1 MRTNNDEGNKKKEK
15 EGRCASMLAIVKCDR
30 ETNRLVALG
39 GPFTV
44 AAVSEAFFD
53 AITLAIVSNY
63 LGVDALSAFV
73 IVNLLIGITDKFVKG
88 VADALNTVCSHAI
101 GAENY
106 SLAGQYV
113 QIAMVL
119 YILCSV
125 PIVAC
130 WWFLMD
136 DCMRLFGMDAH
147 VVAMGADYAK
157 VLIFDYVAVGL
168 FDAFTALLDVSGY
181 ALHATVFDVLAGT
194 IDVVSVWLLLMYVD
208 EMNLFW
214 VGVTQLGTSV
224 VLYLICGTF
233 AVYRGWLDPFWSG
246 MTKTFALKNIPAVK
260 YVLDTA
266 IPLSFGSLL
275 EYGEWEVLT
284 FVAAVLGPAE
294 CKSVNNIFEL

>member
-1 MRTNNDEGNKKKEK
+1 MREEK

-30 ETNRLVALG
+30 ETNRLMVLV

-44 AAVSEAFFD
+44 DAVSGAFFG
-53 AITLAIVSNY
+53 AVTLAIVSHY

-73 IVNLLIGITDKFVKG
+73 IVNLLIGMTDTFVGG
-88 VADALNTVCSHAI
+88 VADSLNTVCSHAI

-136 DCMRLFGMDAH
+136 DCIRLFGMDAH

-157 VLIFDYVAVGL
+157 VVIFDYVAGGL
-168 FDAFTALLDVSGY
+168 FDEFIALLDVSGY
-181 ALHATVFDVLAGT
+181 ALPATMFDVLGGA
-194 IDVVSVWLLLMYVD
+194 IDMMSVWLLLMYVE

-214 VGVTQLGTSV
+214 VGVAQLGTSV
-224 VLYLICGTF
+224 VLYIIFGTF
-233 AVYRGWLDPFWSG
+233 AVYKGWLDPFWSG

-266 IPLSFGSLL
+266 IPLSIGSLL
-275 EYGEWEVLT
+275 EYGEWEILT
-284 FVAAVLGPAE
+284 FFAAALGPAE
-294 CKSVNNIFEL
+294 CKSVNNLFEC

>member
-1 MRTNNDEGNKKKEK
+1 MKKDNKEK
-15 EGRCASMLAIVKCDR
+15 EKKGQCASTMLAIVKCDR
-30 ETNRLVALG
+30 ETNRLMVLG

-44 AAVSEAFFD
+44 AAVAEAFFD
-53 AITLAIVSNY
+53 AVTLAVVSNY

-73 IVNLLIGITDKFVKG
+73 IVNLLIGITDTFIKG

-106 SLAGQYV
+106 ALAGQYV

-125 PIVAC
+125 PIVVC

-136 DCMRLFGMDAH
+136 DCIRLFGMDAH

-168 FDAFTALLDVSGY
+168 FDTFTALLDVSGY
-181 ALHATVFDVLAGT
+181 AFPATVFDVLAGT
-194 IDVVSVWLLLMYVD
+194 IDMISVWLLLVYVE

-224 VLYLICGTF
+224 VLYLIFGSF

-284 FVAAVLGPAE
+284 FVAAALGPAE
-294 CKSVNNIFEL
+294 GKPVNLFEF

>member
-1 MRTNNDEGNKKKEK
+1 VKKDNDEDNQEKEK
-15 EGRCASMLAIVKCDR
+15 KGQCASMLAIIKCDR
-30 ETNRLVALG
+30 ETNRLMVLG

-53 AITLAIVSNY
+53 AVTLAVVSNY

-73 IVNLLIGITDKFVKG
+73 IVNLMIGITDTFIKG

-106 SLAGQYV
+106 ALAGQYV

-125 PIVAC
+125 PIVVC

-136 DCMRLFGMDAH
+136 DCIRLFGMDAH

-168 FDAFTALLDVSGY
+168 FDTFTALLDVSGY
-181 ALHATVFDVLAGT
+181 AFPATVFDVLAGT
-194 IDVVSVWLLLMYVD
+194 IDMISVWLLLVYVE

-224 VLYLICGTF
+224 VLYLIFGSF

-284 FVAAVLGPAE
+284 FVAAALGPAE
-294 CKSVNNIFEL
+294 GKPVNLFEF